1 MIVPGK
7 SEPDLAKFSQAIGD
21 LAQGGSNAL
30 GRAVVTLAPGTV
42 ETVVTDSRCTEGAL
56 VAPIPTSATAAATT
70 IWLKATARGSFTWG
84 HDASSAADR
93 TFRYEIRRP

>member
-7 SEPDLAKFSQAIGD
+7 GERDLAKFSQAIGD

-30 GRAVVTLAPGTV
+30 GTMVVTLAPGATETTV
-42 ETVVTDSRCTEGAL
+42 SDARCTDGAL
-56 VAPIPTSATAAATT
+56 VAAVPTSASAAATAV
-70 IWLKATARGSFTWG
+70 WLLATARGSFTWG
-84 HDASSAADR
+84 HDASPATDR